1 MGIIFLMSYMPSLY
15 CSYSKQYHG
24 SGSVLCEITG
34 ANIAEITFITEHGN
48 LPSLVVKT
56 ESLIGGTANLYVDGT
71 SINGVDS
78 RIGTTEEEVCS
89 NRVSQ

>member
-1 MGIIFLMSYMPSLY
+1 MPYMPSLY
-15 CSYSKQYHG
+15 CSNSKQYRG
-24 SGSVLCEITG
+24 SGSVLCDITG

-48 LPSLVVKT
+48 LPPLVVKT
-56 ESLIGGTANLYVDGT
+56 DSLIGGTAGLYVDGI

-78 RIGTTEEEVCS
+78 HIGTTEEEVCS